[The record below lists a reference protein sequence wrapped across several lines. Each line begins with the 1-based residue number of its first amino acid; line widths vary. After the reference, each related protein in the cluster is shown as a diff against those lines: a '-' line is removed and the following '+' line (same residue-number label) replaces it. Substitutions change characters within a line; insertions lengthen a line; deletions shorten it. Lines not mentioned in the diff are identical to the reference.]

1 MNEPALITRRRGTTI
16 PDIVRHVWEG
26 EGSTHGEAHN
36 VYGMQMARASVEGIA
51 RLRPE
56 RRPLIL
62 TRSGWAGIQRYA
74 MHWTGDNQS
83 TWDHLKLSIQM
94 VLTLGLSGVPITG
107 PDIGGFGGGPTPE
120 LFARWIEVGSLF
132 PFCRVHSML
141 GSPDQEPWAFGP
153 EVEDIARKYLGLRY
167 RLLPYLYT
175 AVWQAAQT
183 GAPIV
188 RPLLFEYPDDPQTY
202 NLDDQFML
210 GDALLAAPVL
220 EGGATG
226 RAVYLPA
233 GEWFD
238 YWTHERIGGG
248 QTITV
253 SAPLDQLPLFVRAG
267 AVIPL
272 WPIQQ
277 YVGEKAIDVLTLEA
291 FWAKGEHRSLLYEDD
306 GIRPD
311 CDQPEAH
318 LVSQLIIDGKAG
330 ALRRVVEAG
339 RFKPSYA
346 RVQVHFIGL
355 GEVPAD
361 MQVEGGRLLNR
372 STVDRAGELVVEIEA
387 GPEFTLR
394 PG

>member
-141 GSPDQEPWAFGP
+141 GSPCSVVVLLLSTYEEDEYAPRAAESGAAAYIPKAAVGRDRLETAWA
-153 EVEDIARKYLGLRY
+153 A
-167 RLLPYLYT
+167 
-175 AVWQAAQT
+175 AV
-183 GAPIV
+183 
-188 RPLLFEYPDDPQTY
+188 
-202 NLDDQFML
+202 
-210 GDALLAAPVL
+210 
-220 EGGATG
+220 
-226 RAVYLPA
+226 A
-233 GEWFD
+233 G
-238 YWTHERIGGG
+238 
-248 QTITV
+248 
-253 SAPLDQLPLFVRAG
+253 
-267 AVIPL
+267 
-272 WPIQQ
+272 
-277 YVGEKAIDVLTLEA
+277 
-291 FWAKGEHRSLLYEDD
+291 
-306 GIRPD
+306 
-311 CDQPEAH
+311 
-318 LVSQLIIDGKAG
+318 
-330 ALRRVVEAG
+330 
-339 RFKPSYA
+339 
-346 RVQVHFIGL
+346 
-355 GEVPAD
+355 
-361 MQVEGGRLLNR
+361 
-372 STVDRAGELVVEIEA
+372 
-387 GPEFTLR
+387 
-394 PG
+394 